1 MSQDCIFCKIVAGE
15 IGGPLIYQDE
25 EISAFRDINPQSPT
39 HILIVPNK
47 HLASVS
53 EATAED
59 QTVLGQLLLVAAKLA
74 QDEGVANTGYRL
86 IINNGREAG
95 QEVFHVHLHLM
106 AGRKMRGMG

>member
-1 MSQDCIFCKIVAGE
+1 
-15 IGGPLIYQDE
+15 
-25 EISAFRDINPQSPT
+25 
-39 HILIVPNK
+39 LIVPNK

-59 QTVLGQLLLVAAKLA
+59 QAVLGQLLLVAAKLA
-74 QDEGVANTGYRL
+74 QDEGVADTGYRL

-106 AGRKMRGMG
+106 AGRRMRGMG